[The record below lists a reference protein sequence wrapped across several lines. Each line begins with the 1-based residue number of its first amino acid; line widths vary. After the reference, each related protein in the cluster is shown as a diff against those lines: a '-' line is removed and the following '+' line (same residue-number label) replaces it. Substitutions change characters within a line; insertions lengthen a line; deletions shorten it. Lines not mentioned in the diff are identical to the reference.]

1 MSTAPMESIVTIVVA
16 VFTALLLTSNTC
28 VFIIGILCGHC
39 CTKKRVRLDQESMHS
54 AGGSSSINRAPIYEN
69 VDLNTPEQYLEL
81 QENVAYCHII
91 VNDSELSQ

>member
-1 MSTAPMESIVTIVVA
+1 M
-16 VFTALLLTSNTC
+16 
-28 VFIIGILCGHC
+28 
-39 CTKKRVRLDQESMHS
+39 RLDQDGMNS

-81 QENVAYCHII
+81 KENVAYCHII